1 MAEKKFYLTE
11 EHAIEVLTE
20 AVHEVWSHKPTKI
33 WIALKGS
40 VDELPVLHVEYD
52 SYAYSLVPLPEQWKG
67 VGKES

>member
-20 AVHEVWSHKPTKI
+20 AVHEAWSHNPTKMRI
-33 WIALKGS
+33 LLEGS
-40 VDELPVLHVEYD
+40 VDELPTLHVEYD
-52 SYAYSLVPLPEQWKG
+52 SYAYSLG